1 MRGAVRLRSGSAGPG
16 LAALAAAAI
25 AILPLSPG
33 PAAAQ
38 GAEDDRSTTVALED
52 FAWLEGTWR
61 GPGPQ
66 GSTAEIHY
74 MGPAAG
80 VLPSI
85 FRLWRG
91 DRVVTLEAISLVE
104 ESEGLFLYV
113 RHFDPELVPMEE
125 EAIRLRL
132 VERRGDAFHF
142 ENVHEGRNPRTSV
155 LTRTRDGFVSSS
167 RLVDSEGE
175 TSEIRVEY
183 ERVGGR

>member
-1 MRGAVRLRSGSAGPG
+1 MRGATRLRSRGAGPG
-16 LAALAAAAI
+16 LAALAAAVLLM
-25 AILPLSPG
+25 LPLP
-33 PAAAQ
+33 PVPVAAQ
-38 GAEDDRSTTVALED
+38 ERGDDGSPDVELED

-74 MGPAAG
+74 MRPRAG

-85 FRLWRG
+85 FRLRQG
-91 DRVVTLEAISLVE
+91 DRIVTLEAITLVQE
-104 ESEGLFLYV
+104 PEGLFLYV
-113 RHFDPELVPMEE
+113 RHFDPELVAMEE
-125 EAIRLRL
+125 DAIRLRL

>member
-1 MRGAVRLRSGSAGPG
+1 MRGAARHRSRGAGPG
-16 LAALAAAAI
+16 LVALAAAALLM
-25 AILPLSPG
+25 LPLPPG
-33 PAAAQ
+33 PVAAQ
-38 GAEDDRSTTVALED
+38 EPGEDRSPKVELED

-74 MGPAAG
+74 MRPAAG

-85 FRLWRG
+85 FRLWQG
-91 DRVVTLEAISLVE
+91 DRVVTLEAITLVQE
-104 ESEGLFLYV
+104 PDGLFLYI

-132 VERRGDAFHF
+132 VERRGDTFHF
-142 ENVHEGRNPRTSV
+142 ENVHEGQNPRTSV

-175 TSEIRVEY
+175 PSEIRVEY
-183 ERVGGR
+183 DRVGGR